1 MNPVSLE
8 RKNAERRDNE
18 PPMPTADFEAAI
30 RAVGPECYH
39 DLHPFHHLLARRQ
52 AEQGASAGVG
62 AEPLLL
68 PICRATQGRG
78 TNQPRA

>member
-30 RAVGPECYH
+30 RAVGPSAITICI
-39 DLHPFHHLLARRQ
+39 PSITCCTA
-52 AEQGASAGVG
+52 AS
-62 AEPLLL
+62 
-68 PICRATQGRG
+68 
-78 TNQPRA
+78 